1 MNAFHR
7 SRLVAGI
14 ALFAVLFGAVSPA
27 IAGVLFSGRADIL
40 GRLLAIPAASAKD
53 SALDAALHGD
63 ICHEAAPAAGGDA
76 RSGQHGAL
84 GHESHDDSEHAA
96 HGVFC
101 SFCLTAGSTLAIDA
115 PDGAAVLPPGPG
127 PVLQSAREQVHSR
140 APFVL
145 SRAPRG
151 PPVLPA

>member
-14 ALFAVLFGAVSPA
+14 ALFATLFSAVSPA
-27 IAGVLFSGRADIL
+27 IAGVLFSDRADIL
-40 GRLLAIPAASAKD
+40 GRLLAIPAASTKV
-53 SALDAALHGD
+53 SALDVTLQGD
-63 ICHEAAPAAGGDA
+63 VCHEAAPVAGNHD
-76 RSGQHGAL
+76 AL
-84 GHESHDDSEHAA
+84 GHEPHDDSEHAA
-96 HGVFC
+96 HGVYC

-115 PDGAAVLPPGPG
+115 PDGAAVLPAGPG
-127 PVLQSAREQVHSR
+127 PVLQSAREQVHPR